1 MHKEAT
7 IKHGYKVY
15 VKGLNEKV
23 GVSLVVQWVKNPSST
38 HEIVGS
44 ISDLTEWVKDPALPK
59 SVV

>member
-38 HEIVGS
+38 HEIVG
-44 ISDLTEWVKDPALPK
+44 
-59 SVV
+59 